1 MRVIK
6 TVGLIV
12 LGAVLGIAGNMATAR
27 IEAQGPAQEIQ
38 IGQPVGPIITGE
50 NLGFQLIAGR
60 RGDVATGKL
69 MIRVGGR
76 WLPAATPMAA
86 IPAR

>member
-1 MRVIK
+1 MRAIK

-12 LGAVLGIAGNMATAR
+12 LGAVLGIAGNMANAR
-27 IEAQGPAQEIQ
+27 IEAQAPAQEIQ
-38 IGQPVGPIITGE
+38 IGQPAGPIITGE

-69 MIRVGGR
+69 MVKIGGR
-76 WLPAATPMAA
+76 WLPAATPMVAV
-86 IPAR
+86 PAR